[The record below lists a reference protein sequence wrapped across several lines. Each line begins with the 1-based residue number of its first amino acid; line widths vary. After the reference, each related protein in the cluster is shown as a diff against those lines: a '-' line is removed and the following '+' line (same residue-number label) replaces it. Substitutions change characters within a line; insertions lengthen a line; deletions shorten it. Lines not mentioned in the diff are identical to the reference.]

1 MRRKLSPKR
10 GICLCV
16 VFILVIYCFF
26 LSPQNTRVYHA
37 VASGKLHI
45 SEDTV
50 WEPEGSPYLIDGELV
65 IDQNVTLTV
74 APGTIITFAPGSKM
88 TVDGY
93 LSANADGE
101 QQTVFT
107 SVYDPEYSGIEFKLT
122 DYWDGIYI
130 SETGYFDGTGVRASY
145 GERIFN
151 IDGSLNLSQ
160 SEVTNAKYNC
170 VYIGQSGVFNGYD
183 TLISDVASLMP
194 ISTPTVEPT
203 NTPTVEPTSTPTV
216 EPTSTFTVEPTNTPT
231 VKPTCSPII
240 KPTCKKTTKPGCK
253 VKPSCKPKYPEKP
266 YHQDRKDYPAKSCK
280 PVFKESYTKWFKVF
294 YNENASSKK
303 QDRNCSFIGR
313 DTNKFDGCKK
323 TVVCRSCEK
332 VSFKKLCYIYP
343 KCKCRPSCPVKPTST
358 PVVKP
363 TLKPTR
369 TPTATPIHVATN
381 TPNITPTPDT
391 TKTPTTTPTTTPT
404 PETTNKP
411 TTTPPINV
419 DINCIIYNEGV
430 MNLTSCGI
438 SNCSNVGIY
447 VGSNASFYG
456 GDLVI
461 NDCGT
466 GVLVEGT
473 VSFLQA
479 TITDCIYGVYS
490 ISENPVNFEYC
501 IFENISSYAIVND
514 IESNEITASNN
525 YWQSLS
531 GPSVYDRETGT
542 WVGDGLKILGNIIY
556 QPFLSEPEI

>member
-1 MRRKLSPKR
+1 MGKELGLKR
-10 GICLCV
+10 SICLFCV
-16 VFILVIYCFF
+16 CALVIYCFF
-26 LSPQNTRVYHA
+26 LSPQNTGVYHA
-37 VASGKLHI
+37 AASEKLHI

-65 IDQNVTLTV
+65 IDQNVTLTL

-93 LSANADGE
+93 LSANSDGE

-107 SVYDPEYSGIEFKLT
+107 SVYDPEYSGMEYKLT

-130 SETGYFDGTGVRASY
+130 SETGYFDGTGVKASY

-151 IDGSLNLSQ
+151 VEGSLNLSQ

-170 VYIGQSGVFNGYD
+170 VYIGQSGEFNGYD
-183 TLISDVASLMP
+183 TLISDVVSLLP

-203 NTPTVEPTSTPTV
+203 NTPVIKPTNTPEVEPTSTPA
-216 EPTSTFTVEPTNTPT
+216 VEPTNTPT
-231 VKPTCSPII
+231 VKPTCSPIT
-240 KPTCKKTTKPGCK
+240 KPTCKKTTKPGCTA
-253 VKPSCKPKYPEKP
+253 KPSCKSKYPEKP
-266 YHQDRKDYPAKSCK
+266 YHQDRKDYPEKSCN
-280 PVFKESYTKWFKVF
+280 PVFKEANTKWFKFF

-303 QDRNCSFIGR
+303 QDRNCSFDGR
-313 DTNKFDGCKK
+313 DTNKFDGCRKIA
-323 TVVCRSCEK
+323 VNRSCEK
-332 VSFKKLCYIYP
+332 VSFNKLCYIYP
-343 KCKCRPSCPVKPTST
+343 KCRPSCTAKPTST

-363 TLKPTR
+363 TLKPT
-369 TPTATPIHVATN
+369 
-381 TPNITPTPDT
+381 
-391 TKTPTTTPTTTPT
+391 KTPTTTPTLVATNAPNITPT
-404 PETTNKP
+404 PNTTKTPTITPAPESTNKP
-411 TTTPPINV
+411 TATPPVNF
-419 DINCIIYNEGV
+419 DRNCIIYNEGV
-430 MNLTSCGI
+430 MNLTSCEI

-466 GVLVEGT
+466 GVLIEGT
-473 VSFLQA
+473 VSFLQVK
-479 TITDCIYGVYS
+479 ISDCIHGVYS

-501 IFENISSYAIVND
+501 IFENISSYAIVNNVAN
-514 IESNEITASNN
+514 NEITASNN

-531 GPSVYDRETGT
+531 GPSVYDPETGT

-556 QPFLSEPEI
+556 EPFLSEPEI